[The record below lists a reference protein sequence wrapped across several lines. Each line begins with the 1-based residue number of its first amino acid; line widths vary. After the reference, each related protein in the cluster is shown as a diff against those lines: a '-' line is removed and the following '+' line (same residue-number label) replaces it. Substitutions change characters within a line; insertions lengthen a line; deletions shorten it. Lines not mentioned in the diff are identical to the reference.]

1 MADSPEYTDSPESP
15 NSRQP
20 SLSTETSPLPA
31 GSTRKRRESLS
42 LPLPPGVLPPR
53 KRAKTA
59 IEKEQRRVERI
70 LRNRQAAQS
79 SREKKRK
86 QLEELEDINCQL
98 QSDNKLAQERLA
110 HVETENR
117 VLKSKLDELGAQV
130 QAMKS
135 YMEGLKDFKFNFEVF
150 TSSTDLEPSIKRE
163 SVADSP
169 MHHPSEPSSKSLVV
183 EDAIGLDFRIED
195 ETSNL
200 MGVDESA
207 PLSNSPS
214 ASSILSS
221 YSPEPSSPVFISYH
235 ATPDLLSE
243 LPTQLDARNTV
254 AFKTMHHPAAVMS
267 LLDLQ
272 RLLMFPH
279 ISGPWMASLV
289 TTVILSVMRV
299 SILCCLMWQRLLH
312 FSSTR
317 SLLTVTVRPPS
328 RLWRKRNLKTTA
340 PSLTRNI
347 QASHLIGTQSLTH
360 LLSSIQQSSLN
371 RQVRQRIHRLCRLL
385 RSRKHQHPESQQ
397 RRSRIGKNI
406 RSTSQLSPSRSSR
419 SRHMA
424 LAGSMSAAATGLD
437 LQWESFRLNNSSH
450 LFSQLLT
457 LRLCDF
463 SSNSSTKELSLSD
476 LRDLRRL
483 SNIVESADVSIARNM
498 DRLEGGNGNGYDM
511 NWGFNMSRKYSDNG
525 FGL

>member
-1 MADSPEYTDSPESP
+1 MADSPEFSDSPESP

-86 QLEELEDINCQL
+86 QLEELEDINSQL
-98 QSDNKLAQERLA
+98 LSENKLAQERIA
-110 HVETENR
+110 HVENENR
-117 VLKSKLDELGAQV
+117 ALKSKLDELGAQV

-163 SVADSP
+163 SVSDLP
-169 MHHPSEPSSKSLVV
+169 MPQPSEPSSNSLEV
-183 EDAIGLDFRIED
+183 DNTIGLDFRIED

-200 MGVDESA
+200 MAVDASA

-214 ASSILSS
+214 GSSTLSS
-221 YSPEPSSPVFISYH
+221 FSPEPSSPIFMPYH

-243 LPTQLDARNTV
+243 LPTQLDARNAV

-272 RLLMFPH
+272 RLLKFPH
-279 ISGPWMASLV
+279 TSGPWMARLV
-289 TTVILSVMRV
+289 TTMILSVMRV
-299 SILCCLMWQRLLH
+299 SILCCLTWQRLLH
-312 FSSTR
+312 ISSTQ

-328 RLWRKRNLKTTA
+328 QPSLKRSLKTTA
-340 PSLTRNI
+340 PFLTRNI

-360 LLSSIQQSSLN
+360 LLSSIQQSNLI
-371 RQVRQRIHRLCRLL
+371 RQVRQRIHRLSQLL
-385 RSRKHQHPESQQ
+385 RSRKNQQLESQQ

-424 LAGSMSAAATGLD
+424 LAGSMTAAATGRD
-437 LQWESFRLNNSSH
+437 LQWESFRLNNSSL

-463 SSNSSTKELSLSD
+463 SSSSSNKELSLSD

-483 SNIVESADVSIARNM
+483 SNIVESADVSVARNM
-498 DRLEGGNGNGYDM
+498 DRLEGGNSNGYQM
-511 NWGFNMSRKYSDNG
+511 NRGFNMSREYCDNG

>member
-1 MADSPEYTDSPESP
+1 MADSPEFSDSPESPESP

-86 QLEELEDINCQL
+86 QLEELEDINSQL
-98 QSDNKLAQERLA
+98 LSENKLAQERIA
-110 HVETENR
+110 HVENENR
-117 VLKSKLDELGAQV
+117 ALKGKLDELGTQV

-163 SVADSP
+163 SVSDLP
-169 MHHPSEPSSKSLVV
+169 MPQPSEPSSNSLEV
-183 EDAIGLDFRIED
+183 GLDFRIED
-195 ETSNL
+195 ETSHL
-200 MGVDESA
+200 MAVDASA

-214 ASSILSS
+214 GSSTLSS
-221 YSPEPSSPVFISYH
+221 FSPEPSSPIFMPYH
-235 ATPDLLSE
+235 ATHDLLSE
-243 LPTQLDARNTV
+243 LPTQLDARNAV

-272 RLLMFPH
+272 RLLKFPH
-279 ISGPWMASLV
+279 TSGPWMARLV
-289 TTVILSVMRV
+289 TTMILSVMRV
-299 SILCCLMWQRLLH
+299 SILCCLTWQRLLH
-312 FSSTR
+312 ISSTQ
-317 SLLTVTVRPPS
+317 SLLTATVRPPS
-328 RLWRKRNLKTTA
+328 QPSQKRSLKTTA
-340 PSLTRNI
+340 PFLTRNI

-360 LLSSIQQSSLN
+360 LHSSIQQSNLN
-371 RQVRQRIHRLCRLL
+371 RQVRQRIHRLCQLL
-385 RSRKHQHPESQQ
+385 RSRKNRQLESQQ

-424 LAGSMSAAATGLD
+424 LAGSMTAAATGLD
-437 LQWESFRLNNSSH
+437 LQWESFRLNSSSL

-463 SSNSSTKELSLSD
+463 SSSSSNKELSLSD

-483 SNIVESADVSIARNM
+483 STIVESADVCVARNM
-498 DRLEGGNGNGYDM
+498 DRLEVGTSNGYEL
-511 NWGFNMSRKYSDNG
+511 NRGFNMSREYCDNG

>member
-1 MADSPEYTDSPESP
+1 MADSPDYTDSPESP

-98 QSDNKLAQERLA
+98 QSENKLAQERIA
-110 HVETENR
+110 HVENENKA
-117 VLKSKLDELGAQV
+117 LKSKLDELGGQV

-150 TSSTDLEPSIKRE
+150 TNSTADLEPSIKRE
-163 SVADSP
+163 SVADLSMP
-169 MHHPSEPSSKSLVV
+169 QLSEPSSKSSEVD
-183 EDAIGLDFRIED
+183 DATGLDFRIED

-200 MGVDESA
+200 MAVDASA
-207 PLSNSPS
+207 QLSNSPS
-214 ASSILSS
+214 ASSTLSS
-221 YSPEPSSPVFISYH
+221 FSPEPSSPIFMSYH

-272 RLLMFPH
+272 RLLKFPH

-289 TTVILSVMRV
+289 TTMILSVMRV
-299 SILCCLMWQRLLH
+299 SILCCLTWQRLLH
-312 FSSTR
+312 FSSTQ

-328 RLWRKRNLKTTA
+328 RLSRKKSLKTA
-340 PSLTRNI
+340 PFLTRDI

-360 LLSSIQQSSLN
+360 LLSSIQRSNLN
-371 RQVRQRIHRLCRLL
+371 RQVRQRIHRLRQLL
-385 RSRKHQHPESQQ
+385 RSRKIQHPESQQ

-424 LAGSMSAAATGLD
+424 LAGSMTAAATGLD
-437 LQWESFRLNNSSH
+437 LQWESFRLNNSSL

-463 SSNSSTKELSLSD
+463 SSSSSNKELSLSD

-483 SNIVESADVSIARNM
+483 SNIVESADVSIARNLN
-498 DRLEGGNGNGYDM
+498 RLEGGNGNGYDM
-511 NWGFNMSRKYSDNG
+511 NRGFNMSRKYCDNG

>member
-1 MADSPEYTDSPESP
+1 MADSPEHTDSPESP
-15 NSRQP
+15 DSRQP
-20 SLSTETSPLPA
+20 SLSIETSPLPA

-86 QLEELEDINCQL
+86 QLEELEDINGQL
-98 QSDNKLAQERLA
+98 LSENKLAQERIA
-110 HVETENR
+110 HVENENKA
-117 VLKSKLDELGAQV
+117 LKSKLDELGDQV

-135 YMEGLKDFKFNFEVF
+135 YMDGLKDFKFNFEVF
-150 TSSTDLEPSIKRE
+150 TNSTDLEPSIKRE
-163 SVADSP
+163 SVTDSP
-169 MHHPSEPSSKSLVV
+169 MAQPSESSSKSL
-183 EDAIGLDFRIED
+183 DAIGLDFRIEN
-195 ETSNL
+195 ETSKL
-200 MGVDESA
+200 MAVDASS
-207 PLSNSPS
+207 PSSNSPTV
-214 ASSILSS
+214 SSTLSPFPPEQ
-221 YSPEPSSPVFISYH
+221 SPPMFMSYH

-243 LPTQLDARNTV
+243 VPTQLDARNTV

-272 RLLMFPH
+272 RLLKFPH
-279 ISGPWMASLV
+279 ISGPWMARLL
-289 TTVILSVMRV
+289 TTMILSVMRV
-299 SILCCLMWQRLLH
+299 SILCCLTWQRLLH
-312 FSSTR
+312 FSLTQ

-328 RLWRKRNLKTTA
+328 RLSRKRSLKATA
-340 PSLTRNI
+340 PFLTRNL

-360 LLSSIQQSSLN
+360 LLSSIQQPNLN
-371 RQVRQRIHRLCRLL
+371 QQVRQRIHRLCQLL
-385 RSRKHQHPESQQ
+385 RSRNNQHPESQQ

-424 LAGSMSAAATGLD
+424 LAGSMTAAATGLN
-437 LQWESFRLNNSSH
+437 LQWESFRLNNSSL

-463 SSNSSTKELSLSD
+463 SSSSSNKELSLND

-483 SNIVESADVSIARNM
+483 SNIVESADVSIAKNM
-498 DRLEGGNGNGYDM
+498 SRLEGGNINGYDM
-511 NWGFNMSRKYSDNG
+511 NRGLIVSRKYCDDW